1 MIQDNNTVLE
11 NYKANCALF
20 NKIKSKTVDMVIVG
34 HNHCDHIGLIPMLF
48 ARGNT
53 KARIIVPKYSTSILR
68 EMWLDCAW
76 INQRDVDSLNY
87 KGDHNY
93 TPLYTEHEVE
103 IALKHIE
110 EYDCG
115 QIFNLDE
122 NIAIRYTPAGHILC
136 SCQTEL
142 FINGGSHTRKIL
154 FTSDLG
160 NTMIEDRK
168 VFVEPFQMVNS
179 AQIVIGECTYGRR
192 KGSMKKKDIELDCQK
207 MKTVID
213 QYCVDNHHRVLI
225 PTFSLD
231 RFPFIIWELYQLFG
245 HDPSFNIPIIL
256 DSPLSNRLLDCYSSI
271 LEGDRKEK
279 FDEMMQ
285 WKNLRRIITPEDS
298 KAAITDKSAKVILAS
313 SGMLCAGRSVKWVQ
327 DILPKEND
335 CILFVGFAG
344 GDTLAGKIKNGR
356 EQKTININGKPYK
369 NKCQLVDLHSYSS
382 HMQRNDLLNY
392 YKGINAEKIYLVHGD
407 QQARFEFKEDLEIA
421 ISDAL
426 KTTRVIITNKGTK
439 IKL

>member
-20 NKIKSKTVDMVIVG
+20 NKIKIKTVDMVIVG

-48 ARGNT
+48 ARGTT
-53 KARIIVPKYSTSILR
+53 KARIIVPKHSSSILR

-87 KGDHNY
+87 KGDHSY

-115 QIFNLDE
+115 EIFNLDE

-168 VFVEPFQMVNS
+168 VF
-179 AQIVIGECTYGRR
+179 CR
-192 KGSMKKKDIELDCQK
+192 
-207 MKTVID
+207 
-213 QYCVDNHHRVLI
+213 
-225 PTFSLD
+225 
-231 RFPFIIWELYQLFG
+231 
-245 HDPSFNIPIIL
+245 
-256 DSPLSNRLLDCYSSI
+256 
-271 LEGDRKEK
+271 
-279 FDEMMQ
+279 
-285 WKNLRRIITPEDS
+285 
-298 KAAITDKSAKVILAS
+298 
-313 SGMLCAGRSVKWVQ
+313 
-327 DILPKEND
+327 
-335 CILFVGFAG
+335 
-344 GDTLAGKIKNGR
+344 
-356 EQKTININGKPYK
+356 TISNGKFCTNCYWGVYLRK
-369 NKCQLVDLHSYSS
+369 TKRFY
-382 HMQRNDLLNY
+382 
-392 YKGINAEKIYLVHGD
+392 EKERY
-407 QQARFEFKEDLEIA
+407 
-421 ISDAL
+421 
-426 KTTRVIITNKGTK
+426 
-439 IKL
+439 